1 MRTHL
6 VLGLPASGKSTYI
19 AALGHILLLQ
29 DVETELRLELSEDE
43 SHILALQERW
53 LKYELLKHTPTNAEN
68 WITFHLKS
76 NESNFALSL
85 ELPDFSGESLKNA
98 IATGIY
104 PTELAFALRDSEA
117 ILLFTN
123 AAGKQDDI
131 LLNDLYGIVQPLDVD
146 LPSAEVQDATTQPVP
161 KVDLAG
167 NNHST
172 DIDRSTIFDPTS
184 MPEEPKLV
192 QLLQTISEL
201 ARNKRKLVV
210 MISAWDVVLS
220 DSPATQPVDWLRA
233 NKPMLWQFLNHS
245 PLLWETRVYGV
256 SAQGGRIPED
266 TDLLKK
272 VAKPSKRVK
281 IVGYEAKLHD
291 LTAPLAW
298 LARK

>member
-19 AALGHILLLQ
+19 AALGHILLRQ
-29 DVETELRLELSEDE
+29 DVETELRLEISEDE

-53 LKYELLKHTPTNAEN
+53 LKYEVLKHTPTNAEN
-68 WITFHLKS
+68 WITFHLIS
-76 NESNFALSL
+76 NHSHESLNL

-104 PTELAFALRDSEA
+104 PAELAAALMESEA
-117 ILLFTN
+117 IFLFTN
-123 AAGKQDDI
+123 AAGRQDDI
-131 LLNDLYGIVQPLDVD
+131 LLNDLYGLVQPEVAH
-146 LPSAEVQDATTQPVP
+146 SAEPDGQAELASAGSTTV
-161 KVDLAG
+161 
-167 NNHST
+167 HS
-172 DIDRSTIFDPTS
+172 RSAAHELSKNAVFDPTA

-201 ARNKRKLVV
+201 ARKKRKLVV
-210 MISAWDVVLS
+210 MVSAWDVVHRGN
-220 DSPATQPVDWLRA
+220 PETQPVDWLRD

-245 PLLWETRVYGV
+245 PSIWETRVYGV

-266 TDLLKK
+266 TEALKRVSK
-272 VAKPSKRVK
+272 ASKRVR